1 MNDLILTA
9 TKRTEMGKANAR
21 LRSAGM
27 LPAIAYGHDLK
38 SEPITLE
45 AKVAEKLYAQAG
57 SAKLI
62 SLKIGEGKARSVI
75 FHDVQ
80 HDPRTG
86 ALTHADLYVVRM
98 DEMMKAEVP
107 LHFVG
112 ESTAVYQLEGSLM
125 KGLETVEIECLPK
138 DLPESI
144 EVDISILDD
153 FEKTITV
160 ADLIAPK
167 GATILAEEPES
178 VLVAKVEAPRSDE
191 ELADLEAPIDEASE
205 IPENAQEE
213 QPSVVTEENEGDK
226 DRRDK
231 K

>member
-9 TKRTEMGKANAR
+9 TKRTETGKANAR
-21 LRSAGM
+21 LRGTG
-27 LPAIAYGHDLK
+27 LIPAVAYGHDLK
-38 SEPITLE
+38 SEPLTLE
-45 AKVAEKLYAQAG
+45 SKLAEKLYSQAG

-62 SLKIGEGKARSVI
+62 SLKIGEGKARNVI

-80 HDPRTG
+80 FDPRTS
-86 ALTHADLYVVRM
+86 AMIHADLYVVRM

-112 ESTAVYQLEGSLM
+112 ESTAVYQLDGSLM
-125 KGLETVEIECLPK
+125 KGLETVEIECLPN

-160 ADLIAPK
+160 ADLVAPK
-167 GATILAEEPES
+167 GTTILVDEPES

-205 IPENAQEE
+205 IPENAKEE